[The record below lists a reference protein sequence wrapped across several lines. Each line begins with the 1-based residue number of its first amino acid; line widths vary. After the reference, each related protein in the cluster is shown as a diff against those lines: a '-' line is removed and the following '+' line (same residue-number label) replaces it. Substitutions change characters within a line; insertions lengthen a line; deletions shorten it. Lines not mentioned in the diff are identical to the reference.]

1 MSKKNIN
8 EGIIDKAISS
18 IFGAIGK
25 GLRKQVLKDL
35 AKKDPKIAKSIKDLE
50 DARKNLKSVLSKK
63 DTKLALQGKYFKP
76 GAFD

>member
-50 DARKNLKSVLSKK
+50 NAKK
-63 DTKLALQGKYFKP
+63 DLKKSLGKVYKAQP
-76 GAFD
+76 WNISDD

>member
-50 DARKNLKSVLSKK
+50 NARKNLKSVLSKK
-63 DTKLALQGKYFKP
+63 DTKLALQGKYFEP

>member
-35 AKKDPKIAKSIKDLE
+35 AKKDPNIAKSIKDLE
-50 DARKNLKSVLSKK
+50 KAKK
-63 DTKLALQGKYFKP
+63 DLKKSLGRTYKAKP
-76 GAFD
+76 WNISDD

>member
-8 EGIIDKAISS
+8 EGIIDNAISS

-50 DARKNLKSVLSKK
+50 KAKK
-63 DTKLALQGKYFKP
+63 DLKKSLGRTYKAKP
-76 GAFD
+76 WNISDD